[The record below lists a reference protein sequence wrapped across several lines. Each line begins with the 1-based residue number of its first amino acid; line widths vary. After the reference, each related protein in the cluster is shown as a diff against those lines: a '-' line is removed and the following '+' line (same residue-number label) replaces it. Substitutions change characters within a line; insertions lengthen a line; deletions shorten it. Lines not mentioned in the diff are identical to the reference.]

1 MRGAVL
7 LALIG
12 VLLAAVLGYAAHVVA
27 QDTIALPAVSL
38 DSRRPLAPDAARPRA
53 EPRVETQPQPEV
65 EPTRT
70 DNSGSGSSN
79 SGSGSSSSGPGSGES
94 EDEDS
99 GQGRGRGRGRGG
111 DD

>member
-12 VLLAAVLGYAAHVVA
+12 ILLAAMLGYAAHVVA

-38 DSRRPLAPDAARPRA
+38 EGRGTLAPEQARPPA
-53 EPRVETQPQPEV
+53 EPRVETQPQTQPQV
-65 EPTRT
+65 ETTRT
-70 DNSGSGSSN
+70 DN

-94 EDEDS
+94 EDDS
-99 GQGRGRGRGRGG
+99 GGQGRGRGRGRGG

>member
-12 VLLAAVLGYAAHVVA
+12 VLLAAMLGYAAHVVA

-38 DSRRPLAPDAARPRA
+38 DSRRPLAPDAARPRT
-53 EPRVETQPQPEV
+53 EPRVETQPRTQPEV
-65 EPTRT
+65 ETTRT
-70 DNSGSGSSN
+70 DNSGP
-79 SGSGSSSSGPGSGES
+79 GSSSSGPGSGGS
-94 EDEDS
+94 DDDDS